1 MQASL
6 IVFTVRRYAGTVY
19 DVIVCLSVCLS
30 QAGIVSEPLNT
41 GWRKQCRTTAQFSV
55 TKDVCE
61 IPLGSAHTGAPNAG
75 GVG

>member
-19 DVIVCLSVCLS
+19 AVIVCLSVCLS

-41 GWRKQCRTTAQFSV
+41 G
-55 TKDVCE
+55 
-61 IPLGSAHTGAPNAG
+61 
-75 GVG
+75 